1 MTACCSL
8 LKNKNALDFLCC
20 VQLNDQYFVFHL
32 LDIFPFFFKIQA
44 DVDNSG
50 TIDYGEFI
58 AAMLHLNK
66 VQKEDHLFAAFNYFD
81 KDGSGY
87 ITKDE
92 LQQACNQFGLQEDHL
107 DDIIRE
113 ADRDNVMDLNFFTSC
128 FFNITFTHPV
138 LSFLTSFFLSH
149 HVIHYV
155 FQFCS
160 FYFSFYLNI

>member
-1 MTACCSL
+1 LS
-8 LKNKNALDFLCC
+8 
-20 VQLNDQYFVFHL
+20 
-32 LDIFPFFFKIQA
+32 IIQA
-44 DVDNSG
+44 DIDNSG

-92 LQQACNQFGLQEDHL
+92 LQKACEQFGLQDDHL

-113 ADRDNVMDLNFFTSC
+113 ADKDNVMDLNFLTPC
-128 FFNITFTHPV
+128 FSNITFTSPLLY
-138 LSFLTSFFLSH
+138 LSSFPIKSSITSFILFFCVYTLN
-149 HVIHYV
+149 VCNIKNKKYV
-155 FQFCS
+155 RDGDKH
-160 FYFSFYLNI
+160 I

>member
-1 MTACCSL
+1 L
-8 LKNKNALDFLCC
+8 F
-20 VQLNDQYFVFHL
+20 
-32 LDIFPFFFKIQA
+32 IIQA
-44 DVDNSG
+44 DIDNSG

-92 LQQACNQFGLQEDHL
+92 LQKACEQFGLQDDHL

-113 ADRDNVMDLNFFTSC
+113 ADKDNVMDLNFLTPC
-128 FFNITFTHPV
+128 FSNITFTSPLLY
-138 LSFLTSFFLSH
+138 LSSFPIKSSITSFILFFCVYTLN
-149 HVIHYV
+149 VCNIKNKKYV
-155 FQFCS
+155 RDGDKH
-160 FYFSFYLNI
+160 I